1 MTGGFIPDRGDVVWI
16 KFHPQVGHEQAG
28 RRPAIVLSAA
38 SYNGRTGLAIVCPIT
53 NQAKGYPFEVAVPSG
68 LPVTGVVLA
77 DQIKCLDWRGR
88 DASMLC
94 KLPSEVVSAVLEK
107 LKVLLQ
113 IAP

>member
-1 MTGGFIPDRGDVVWI
+1 MASGFIPDRGDIVWI

-38 SYNGRTGLAIVCPIT
+38 NYNGRTGLAVVCPIT
-53 NQAKGYPFEVAVPSG
+53 NQAKGYPFEVALPLG
-68 LPVTGVVLA
+68 LPVSGVILA
-77 DQIKCLDWRGR
+77 DQIKSLDWRGR
-88 DASMLC
+88 QASLLCRVPDA
-94 KLPSEVVSAVLEK
+94 VVSSVLEK